1 MKKLNIAVLAAGVCA
16 GLVAGV
22 AATFSF
28 MSISSSESRE
38 SMKME
43 FGIRMTRED
52 GVSIFGVDEIQ
63 ARLKEGAVIT
73 ALQCKGANF
82 QKTGEDGEHV
92 SLYFSGGSF
101 EIELSDNSQ
110 LDAIGN

>member
-1 MKKLNIAVLAAGVCA
+1 
-16 GLVAGV
+16 
-22 AATFSF
+22 
-28 MSISSSESRE
+28 
-38 SMKME
+38 MKME

>member
-1 MKKLNIAVLAAGVCA
+1 MLLLR
-16 GLVAGV
+16 LVAGHVPAVGDLGRV
-22 AATFSF
+22 ALPKLQEQSGCKFV
-28 MSISSSESRE
+28 
-38 SMKME
+38 MKME